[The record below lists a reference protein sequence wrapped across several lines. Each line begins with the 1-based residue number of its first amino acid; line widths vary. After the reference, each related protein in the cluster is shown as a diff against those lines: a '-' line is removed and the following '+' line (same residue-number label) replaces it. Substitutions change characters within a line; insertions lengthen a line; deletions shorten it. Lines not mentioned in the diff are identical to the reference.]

1 MLYILYIYIYLFS
14 KCIYSCIICMFV
26 FILVFKIP
34 KLKTFFTYF
43 TITIYHVSRKLTIG
57 VRATL
62 DLSRLVVTFP
72 SPNSNSII
80 EIAARGVILLSKVVA
95 IRRFVSGM
103 CFLYYIIYIS
113 LLFFYFSYNIFN

>member
-1 MLYILYIYIYLFS
+1 MYLFMHYLYV
-14 KCIYSCIICMFV
+14 CF
-26 FILVFKIP
+26 
-34 KLKTFFTYF
+34 YF
-43 TITIYHVSRKLTIG
+43 GVQNSEIKNIFYLFYYYITIYHVSRKLTVG

-62 DLSRLVVTFP
+62 DMSRLVVTFP